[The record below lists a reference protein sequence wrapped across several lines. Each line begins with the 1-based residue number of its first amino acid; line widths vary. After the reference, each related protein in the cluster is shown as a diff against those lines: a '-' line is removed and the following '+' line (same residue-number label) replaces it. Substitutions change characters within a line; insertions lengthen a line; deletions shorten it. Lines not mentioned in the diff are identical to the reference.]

1 MTAGAGAPPV
11 DEAAFA
17 RAMDAVGGFERKP
30 LVAVGVS
37 GGADSLALTLLL
49 DRWVGGRGGAVR
61 ALTVD
66 HGLRP
71 ESAAEAERVGAW
83 LAARGIAHS
92 VLRWEGAKPA
102 AGIQAAAR
110 AARHRLLADHCAA
123 HGILHLAL
131 AHHRDDQAETVLMR
145 IARGSGVD
153 GLAGMAPVRAGGA
166 VRLIRPLLDVPRARL
181 VATCRAFGQPWIEDP
196 SNGSPAYARG
206 RLRTAA
212 ELLAAEGL
220 TPGRL
225 ADTAR
230 RSARARRALEEGAAT
245 LLAATVA
252 VHPEGW
258 ATLDPAR
265 LTAAPEELGL
275 RALARTLAAV
285 GGQVYAPKA
294 AGLERLFA
302 ELAGGLAAART
313 LGGCVIVPRRGR
325 LLVARE
331 PELAAERVPLPPGG
345 TRLWDGRFTLRLR
358 PGAPSGLVV
367 ARLGAE
373 GWAQASARWPELR
386 RRDLPAPVREASPG
400 LWDGGRLVLAP
411 AIRVAECASGAGR
424 TACSAEALFTP
435 PMPPGGPAFP
445 VVSGGPGII

>member
-1 MTAGAGAPPV
+1 MTACGDVEPLTEG
-11 DEAAFA
+11 AFA
-17 RAMDAVGGFERKP
+17 RAMDAIGGFERTP

-49 DRWVGGRGGAVR
+49 DRWARGRGGAVR
-61 ALTVD
+61 AFTVD

-71 ESAAEAERVGAW
+71 GSAAEAERVGAW
-83 LAARGIAHS
+83 LAARGIAHA

-102 AGIQAAAR
+102 TGIQAAAR
-110 AARHRLLADHCAA
+110 AARHGLLADRCAA
-123 HGILHLAL
+123 AGILHLAL

-145 IARGSGVD
+145 FARGSGVD
-153 GLAGMAPVRAGGA
+153 GLAGMAPVRADGA
-166 VRLIRPLLDVPRARL
+166 VRLIRPLLDVPHARL
-181 VATCRAFGQPWIEDP
+181 VATCRAFDQPWIEDP

-206 RLRTAA
+206 RLRAAA

-220 TPGRL
+220 TPVRL

-230 RSARARRALEEGAAT
+230 RAARARRALEEGTAT
-245 LLAATVA
+245 LLGVSAAF
-252 VHPEGW
+252 HPEGW
-258 ATLDPAR
+258 ATLDPAS
-265 LTAAPEELGL
+265 LAAAPEELGL

-285 GGQVYAPKA
+285 GGQAYAPKV
-294 AGLERLFA
+294 AGLERLYG
-302 ELAGGLAAART
+302 ELAGGLAVART

-331 PELAAERVPLPPGG
+331 PELAAERVPLLPGG
-345 TRLWDGRFTLRLR
+345 ARLWDGRFTVRLR

-373 GWAQASARWPELR
+373 GWGQACARWPELR
-386 RRDLPAPVREASPG
+386 RRDLPVPVREAAPG

-411 AIRVAECASGAGR
+411 AIRIAECAGGDGR
-424 TACSAEALFTP
+424 TACSADALFTP